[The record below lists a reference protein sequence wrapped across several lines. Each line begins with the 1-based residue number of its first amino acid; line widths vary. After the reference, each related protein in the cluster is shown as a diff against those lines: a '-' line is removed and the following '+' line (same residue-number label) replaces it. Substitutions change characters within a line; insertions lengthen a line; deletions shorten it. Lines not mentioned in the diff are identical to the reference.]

1 MSGEIKRY
9 INKDNYHSIINNMSN
24 SDIQKKEKFEATKL
38 MKMIVIILFFFFLM
52 ITYLLLKKFLSNDG
66 RYFIIILYI
75 GFTILFYLN
84 YIKIA
89 FYTSKFIQNN
99 LLFKI

>member
-24 SDIQKKEKFEATKL
+24 SDIQKKEKFEATRL

-52 ITYLLLKKFLSNDG
+52 ITYLLFQKFFKNG

-89 FYTSKFIQNN
+89 FHTSKFIQNN

>member
-24 SDIQKKEKFEATKL
+24 SDIQKKEKFETTQL
-38 MKMIVIILFFFFLM
+38 MKMIFIILYFAFLIISYFFFKSFL
-52 ITYLLLKKFLSNDG
+52 KSS

-89 FYTSKFIQNN
+89 FHTSKFIENN